1 MRKITI
7 TFLILLIG
15 ITASSQ
21 NLTLS
26 QALSVRKKNIAE
38 AEEYL
43 TQKNWSMIGA
53 EAPTP
58 STYGILSFAFNKS
71 DYDDKAESFI
81 SLYYV
86 DENPDENRI
95 SIQVHKKEKY
105 NEYINQIKEWGGKIY
120 DSYIEGKVFYK
131 IYQGST
137 ITYIIDSSTQKD
149 NFSSSSTI
157 YGFFIMTNESF
168 NYSKYNR
175 KLKINY

>member
-1 MRKITI
+1 MKKIII

-26 QALSVRKKNIAE
+26 QTLSIRKKNIAE

-53 EAPTP
+53 EAPTS
-58 STYGILSFAFNKS
+58 STYGSLTFAYNKS
-71 DYDDKAESFI
+71 DYDDKAESFMW
-81 SLYYV
+81 LYYS
-86 DENPDENRI
+86 DDNPNENRI

-105 NEYINQIKEWGGKIY
+105 NEYINQIKKWGGKIY
-120 DSYIEGKVFYK
+120 DSYIEEKVFYK

-137 ITYIIDSSTQKD
+137 MTYIIDSSTQKD
-149 NFSSSSTI
+149 NFSSSKTI

-168 NYSKYNR
+168 KYSKYN
-175 KLKINY
+175 KK